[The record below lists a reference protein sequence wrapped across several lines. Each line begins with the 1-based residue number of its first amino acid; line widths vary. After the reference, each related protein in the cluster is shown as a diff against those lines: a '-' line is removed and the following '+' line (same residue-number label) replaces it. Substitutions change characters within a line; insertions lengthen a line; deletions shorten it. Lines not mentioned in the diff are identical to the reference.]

1 MKNSAC
7 VYIHTYIYR
16 ERERERRVFAACSLY
31 IYIYIYVCVC
41 VCDFGVTSL
50 SRFYFTRFYSA
61 HFYSAHFY
69 SRVENTAFSRIIVE
83 QLYFSPGKLT
93 DRCKTRTFPS
103 RDDHFGVPTHA
114 PPRTFQPAPE
124 ERGGDQT
131 GDFQF
136 FRLSWETSTPRSN
149 P

>member
-1 MKNSAC
+1 MC
-7 VYIHTYIYR
+7 IYTHTHIYI

-31 IYIYIYVCVC
+31 IYIYIYVC

-69 SRVENTAFSRIIVE
+69 SRVENTVFSRIIVE

-136 FRLSWETSTPRSN
+136 FPTFLGDFN
-149 P
+149 PS

>member
-1 MKNSAC
+1 MC
-7 VYIHTYIYR
+7 VYTHIYIYR
-16 ERERERRVFAACSLY
+16 ERERGESSQRALY
-31 IYIYIYVCVC
+31 IYIYIYMCVC

-69 SRVENTAFSRIIVE
+69 SRVENTVFSRRIVE

>member
-1 MKNSAC
+1 MKNSVCIYA
-7 VYIHTYIYR
+7 YIY
-16 ERERERRVFAACSLY
+16 RERERRVFAACSLY
-31 IYIYIYVCVC
+31 IYIYIYIYICVCVC

-69 SRVENTAFSRIIVE
+69 SRVENTVFSRRIVE

-131 GDFQF
+131 GDFHF
-136 FRLSWETSTPRSN
+136 FPTFLGDFN
-149 P
+149 PS

>member
-1 MKNSAC
+1 MKNSVC
-7 VYIHTYIYR
+7 VCIHTHIYIERER

-41 VCDFGVTSL
+41 VRDFGVTSL

-69 SRVENTAFSRIIVE
+69 SRVENTVFSRRIVE

-93 DRCKTRTFPS
+93 DQCKTRTFPS

-124 ERGGDQT
+124 ERGEIG
-131 GDFQF
+131 
-136 FRLSWETSTPRSN
+136 RASCRERV
-149 P
+149 

>member
-1 MKNSAC
+1 MKNSVC
-7 VYIHTYIYR
+7 VYTHTYIYI
-16 ERERERRVFAACSLY
+16 EREREASLRSVLF
-31 IYIYIYVCVC
+31 IYIYIYMCVC

-69 SRVENTAFSRIIVE
+69 SRVENTVFSRRIVE

>member
-1 MKNSAC
+1 MKNSVCTYA
-7 VYIHTYIYR
+7 YIYR
-16 ERERERRVFAACSLY
+16 ERERGESSQRALY

-69 SRVENTAFSRIIVE
+69 SRVENTVFSRRIVE

-93 DRCKTRTFPS
+93 DQCKTRTFPS

-136 FRLSWETSTPRSN
+136 FPTFLGDFN
-149 P
+149 PS